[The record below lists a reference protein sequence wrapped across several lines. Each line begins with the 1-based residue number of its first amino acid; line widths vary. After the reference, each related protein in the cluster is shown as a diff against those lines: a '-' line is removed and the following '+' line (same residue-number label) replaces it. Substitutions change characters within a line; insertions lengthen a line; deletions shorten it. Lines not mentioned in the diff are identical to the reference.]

1 MKRRARFIDSFI
13 YAAQGFVT
21 ALKEERNLRFH
32 ICVAFYV
39 YLFSIFYKFTKTEYI
54 LLTLFICG
62 VMALELVNSS
72 LERAVEN
79 PTPDRYRTA
88 GIVKDMAAAG
98 VLVFSIGAAICGGLL
113 FFDVAVIK
121 IIGIFFMNNVIALGC
136 LVLSMVL
143 ATLFIIGKEDK

>member
-21 ALKEERNLRFH
+21 ALKQERNLRFH

-98 VLVFSIGAAICGGLL
+98 VLVFSMGAAISGGLL
-113 FFDVAVIK
+113 FFDVSVIK
-121 IIGIFFMNNVIALGC
+121 TIFAFFINNVIALGC
-136 LVLSMVL
+136 LVVSMVL